1 MLGLGLRQLQ
11 EALNRRADEIQRE
24 FLQLTEEMEKLNAE
38 LLELEGEAR
47 RSHLAKKRQIRDRQH
62 EVAEEINRWRERA
75 RSVTQTRGGPSLRAL
90 LEELK
95 ALEVDPVTEAVERT
109 ERILD
114 APDEA
119 LDELSY
125 ETQPEEEETAVGR
138 LLERGRTEYDLRVG
152 DSSARMR
159 AAAEFANRPGIAQDD
174 TNLTEIEGALEDA
187 DPLVRELATMTFIQL
202 HRFRAMR
209 FADLDLAHDS
219 VQRLARMQS
228 PQVVP
233 VLAEILQSD
242 RSGFTR
248 PEGADEPIE
257 STNTR
262 SRMVALLRLV
272 EWHTPAARVA
282 IRNVQFDKEG
292 EISRAAKH
300 ALEVF
305 PQPWSGP
312 LKRGQSQ
319 GQSKPTVD

>member
-11 EALNRRADEIQRE
+11 EALNRKADEIQRG

-38 LLELEGEAR
+38 LLELDGEAR
-47 RSHLAKKRQIRDRQH
+47 KGHLEQKRQLRDQQH

-75 RSVTQTRGGPSLRAL
+75 RSVTQTRGGPSLKAL

-95 ALEVDPVTEAVERT
+95 GLGIEPVTEAAERV
-109 ERILD
+109 ERILE

-119 LDELSY
+119 LGELSY
-125 ETQPEEEETAVGR
+125 EDRPEEEQTAVGR

-152 DSSARMR
+152 DPSARQR
-159 AAAEFANRPGIAQDD
+159 AASEFANRPGIAQDD
-174 TNLTEIEGALEDA
+174 QNLVEIEAALEDV

-209 FADLDLAHDS
+209 FADLDLAHQS
-219 VQRLARMQS
+219 VQRLARLQS

-233 VLAEILQSD
+233 ILAEILQSD

-248 PEGADEPIE
+248 PQEGDEPIE
-257 STNTR
+257 SSNTR

-272 EWHTPAARVA
+272 EWHTPEARSA
-282 IRNVQFDKEG
+282 IRNVQFDKDG
-292 EISRAAKH
+292 EISRASKH

-305 PQPWSGP
+305 PEAWSGP
-312 LKRGQSQ
+312 LKRNQN
-319 GQSKPTVD
+319 K